1 MDCRA
6 LGLLTPSFPFSQNL
20 LSMYVASGT
29 ILGSEDAAVTKT
41 GPFPACQSW
50 EWRPG
55 LFLTLHKGVGSHF
68 QMSWWLGKLFH
79 PPTFSAACAAPTS
92 PPSSPL
98 THPYTSALSQH
109 TTSPGLASKPSGR
122 WGIFYPGTISH
133 PVMDLQEI
141 IISPQPA
148 FSPCHV
154 SWEKDYGWALH
165 GEPSDCTGDVI
176 SLGLV
181 AATCKILGMGMQ
193 ARLR

>member
-55 LFLTLHKGVGSHF
+55 LFLTHHKGVGSHF

-98 THPYTSALSQH
+98 NPFIYLGPVPAYHISWACIQAEWEMGHILSWH
-109 TTSPGLASKPSGR
+109 YFSSRHGLTGN
-122 WGIFYPGTISH
+122 YH
-133 PVMDLQEI
+133 
-141 IISPQPA
+141 
-148 FSPCHV
+148 FSPASLLPLSCLLGEGLWVGSPWRAQWLHWGCDFSGAGGCH
-154 SWEKDYGWALH
+154 L
-165 GEPSDCTGDVI
+165 
-176 SLGLV
+176 
-181 AATCKILGMGMQ
+181 
-193 ARLR
+193 